1 MTAIFATMFLALLA
15 GWLGRSAIA
24 VGILIVCLALSV
36 WLFLFEI
43 YSPATGFRMPWL
55 QTELGAPAPCAASC
69 AAREA

>member
-1 MTAIFATMFLALLA
+1 MMTAIFASMFLALLA
-15 GWLGRSAIA
+15 LWFGRSAIA
-24 VGILIVCLALSV
+24 VGILMVCLALTV

-55 QTELGAPAPCAASC
+55 QTELAPG